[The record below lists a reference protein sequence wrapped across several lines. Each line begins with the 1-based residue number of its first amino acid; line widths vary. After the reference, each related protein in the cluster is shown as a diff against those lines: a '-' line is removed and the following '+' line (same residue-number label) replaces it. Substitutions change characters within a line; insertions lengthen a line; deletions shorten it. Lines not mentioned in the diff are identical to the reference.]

1 MRQPRLSSVFLPVKG
16 ETAVPVDVKSSQ
28 GRRRAV
34 CVFPPNLFIYNSQL
48 VPFSLGSVW
57 PHKTLQPSRMQGSSA
72 QPGVAAPPPGQ
83 GPCRCFAYVTAPVS
97 SLCNADSS
105 LSSPLPNSLSDL
117 ISAWAPP
124 LRAWKE
130 WGRKRPGV
138 VMVFLVAATTGPRPP
153 GARGAGQ
160 ALPHVTRS

>member
-1 MRQPRLSSVFLPVKG
+1 MDPSSLSCSVTCCVNCKSSRGVCEMRQPRLSSVFLPVKG

-72 QPGVAAPPPGQ
+72 QPGVAAPPPRS
-83 GPCRCFAYVTAPVS
+83 GPLQV
-97 SLCNADSS
+97 
-105 LSSPLPNSLSDL
+105 
-117 ISAWAPP
+117 
-124 LRAWKE
+124 LRV
-130 WGRKRPGV
+130 RNRPGLLS
-138 VMVFLVAATTGPRPP
+138 M
-153 GARGAGQ
+153 Q
-160 ALPHVTRS
+160 C